1 MAEHEVVITLFENE
15 HARCTPKQ
23 VNASVDDTIRFT
35 TAGAA
40 PFRVV
45 FDGSPFS
52 SVPAVEI
59 TDATDRRLRT
69 SGRFFFKCFVTR
81 PDGLEV
87 GWFFGEDPESGG
99 DVDVRP

>member
-1 MAEHEVVITLFENE
+1 LFEDV
-15 HARCTPKQ
+15 HVRCTPKQ
-23 VNASVDDTIRFT
+23 VDAFVGDTIRFT
-35 TAGAA
+35 TGDTL

-52 SVPAVEI
+52 IVPAIEI
-59 TDATDRRLRT
+59 TDSIDRQLRT

-81 PDGLEV
+81 LIDGEEVEV